1 MKILTA
7 SALALALAAGGGNA
21 LAQSATPVPY
31 EAVDAMPLDATPLD
45 TAGYPDDD
53 GYRDDDGHY
62 DYARVLRVVPVGSS
76 GAYRDDRYRA
86 PASVTRT
93 RNRITAAWTSRPP

>member
-31 EAVDAMPLDATPLD
+31 EAVDAMPLDMPPITGDREADVLAIMTKVNQRIEDVVKEHPEQWLWMHD
-45 TAGYPDDD
+45 RCRWAREKGLL
-53 GYRDDDGHY
+53 RDD
-62 DYARVLRVVPVGSS
+62 
-76 GAYRDDRYRA
+76 
-86 PASVTRT
+86 
-93 RNRITAAWTSRPP
+93 